1 MPNARSC
8 SDWRLYVILDPRAAA
23 GRDLARIAE
32 LAIRGGA
39 DALQLRD
46 KHGTARDALD
56 QARRILAA
64 ARPSGVPLLINDRVD
79 LAIAAEA
86 DGVHLG
92 QDDLPLAAARRL
104 LGKDRLIGVSTHS
117 LEQAR
122 AADLEPVDYLAIG
135 PVFATPTKPDY
146 GQVGLPVVTDV
157 AAAAR
162 HPVVAIGGID
172 AANVGRLAD
181 AGARCVAVVRAVCA
195 ADDPESAARQI
206 KQALTA
212 GPGGAFRAPFPA

>member
-92 QDDLPLAAARRL
+92 QDDLPVKEARRII
-104 LGKDRLIGVSTHS
+104 GPEALIGVSTHN
-117 LEQAR
+117 LEQVRQAVLDG
-122 AADLEPVDYLAIG
+122 ASYLGVGPTFPSGTKAFSAVSGLEFVRQALA
-135 PVFATPTKPDY
+135 VTS
-146 GQVGLPVVTDV
+146 LPAFV
-157 AAAAR
+157 
-162 HPVVAIGGID
+162 IGGVNLE
-172 AANVGRLAD
+172 NVGAAVA
-181 AGARCVAVVRAVCA
+181 AGARRIAV
-195 ADDPESAARQI
+195 S
-206 KQALTA
+206 QALCQVEDPRIQAAALRNALLTN
-212 GPGGAFRAPFPA
+212 P